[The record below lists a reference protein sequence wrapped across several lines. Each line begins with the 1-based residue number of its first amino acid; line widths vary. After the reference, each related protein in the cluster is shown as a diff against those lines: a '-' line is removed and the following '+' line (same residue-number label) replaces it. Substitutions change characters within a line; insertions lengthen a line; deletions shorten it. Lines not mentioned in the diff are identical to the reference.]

1 MAGIS
6 VNPDTFPEDT
16 EYPDLYKGK
25 YGPTEEVMEKADSP
39 LDLLF
44 FFMPRSLWSK
54 IAKESNRYY
63 DQHLNER
70 IDRMYR
76 KQREKADSNDVVG
89 SDGRPP
95 SRFGRKQSAGVVCDG
110 NKRVYFCDR
119 VRPKHYPGNTL
130 TCHQIWHIKWNNGK
144 DRPRPLVSRD
154 IQMRGLGKKRRHTS
168 ESEGEG
174 ESCKDGEDD
183 DQAAGE

>member
-1 MAGIS
+1 MLIFGHAALCCRPGHRR
-6 VNPDTFPEDT
+6 
-16 EYPDLYKGK
+16 LAKGC
-25 YGPTEEVMEKADSP
+25 GLCP
-39 LDLLF
+39 LSTSSQC
-44 FFMPRSLWSK
+44 SLT
-54 IAKESNRYY
+54 
-63 DQHLNER
+63 
-70 IDRMYR
+70 
-76 KQREKADSNDVVG
+76 G
-89 SDGRPP
+89 ST
-95 SRFGRKQSAGVVCDG
+95 SAGSASGPSTSVSDG

-144 DRPRPLVSRD
+144 DRPRPLVGRD

>member
-1 MAGIS
+1 MLELSAADFADQVICCRPGHRR
-6 VNPDTFPEDT
+6 
-16 EYPDLYKGK
+16 LAKGC
-25 YGPTEEVMEKADSP
+25 GLCP
-39 LDLLF
+39 LSTSSQC
-44 FFMPRSLWSK
+44 SLT
-54 IAKESNRYY
+54 
-63 DQHLNER
+63 
-70 IDRMYR
+70 
-76 KQREKADSNDVVG
+76 G
-89 SDGRPP
+89 ST
-95 SRFGRKQSAGVVCDG
+95 SAGSASGPSTSVSDG

-144 DRPRPLVSRD
+144 DRPRPLVGRD